1 MENITPEIKNMDP
14 EKERILKLVKEIFF
28 REGFYKTSMDSLA
41 LRLQVSKKTF
51 YKYWTSKEELV
62 KESVYHHI
70 ILISR
75 EVNTVIEKKAD
86 ALSKIFS
93 VLEILSSTLLKFSD
107 KWLQDLQIQLP
118 DLWREIDGFRTKKMY
133 AVLSRLLEQGKREKL
148 VSEVPVE
155 IMITVIVSAIRTI
168 VNPEFLY
175 HNKFSYIEAVY
186 LTFDIFFRGI
196 LTSDGRKRFQP
207 PYSRKLK

>member
-62 KESVYHHI
+62 KESIYHQT
-70 ILISR
+70 ILISG

-118 DLWREIDGFRTKKMY
+118 DLWREIDRFRTKKMY
-133 AVLSRLLEQGKREKL
+133 AILSRLLEQGKKEGL
-148 VSEVPVE
+148 ISEVPVE